1 MRIALKIEYDGRRYA
16 GWQYQAHSPSIQALV
31 ETALGRI
38 AAHPVRTVAS
48 GRTDAGVH
56 ALEQIV
62 HFDTEA
68 ERPERAWVQ
77 GTNTQLPEDVRV
89 VWARQVEPGFHA
101 RNQALARWYRYRILN
116 RPVASA
122 LLCGRVTWWYHFLD
136 VERMQAGAAYLIG
149 EHDFSS
155 FRGPYCQSRSPFRR
169 VYLLEVARVG
179 EEVWVDVVA
188 NAFLH
193 NMVRNIVGV
202 LIAIGSG
209 KEPPEWAGEVLAA
222 RSRSAAGIT
231 APADGLY
238 LAGVWYP
245 ERFGLPRQPIFGRLP
260 QDLRRV
266 NCHFERSEK
275 SSG

>member
-1 MRIALKIEYDGRRYA
+1 MRIALQIEYDGSRYA
-16 GWQYQAHSPSIQALV
+16 GWQYQSHSPSIQALV

-38 AAHPVRTVAS
+38 AAHPVRVIAS

-56 ALEQIV
+56 ALEQVV

-77 GTNTQLPEDVRV
+77 GTNTHLPEDVRV
-89 VWARQVEPGFHA
+89 LRAKQVGSAFHA
-101 RNQALARWYRYRILN
+101 RNQALARWYRYRIFN
-116 RPVASA
+116 RPVAPA
-122 LLCGRVTWWYHFLD
+122 LLRGRVTWWYHLLD
-136 VERMQAGAAYLIG
+136 VERMRAGAAFLVG

-169 VYLLEVARVG
+169 VYLLEVSRVG
-179 EEVWVDVVA
+179 EEVWVDIIA

-193 NMVRNIVGV
+193 NMVRNIAGV

-209 KEPPEWAGEVLAA
+209 REPPAWAGEVLAA
-222 RSRSAAGIT
+222 RDRSAGGVT
-231 APADGLY
+231 APPAGLY

-245 ERFGLPRQPIFGRLP
+245 ERFGLPQQPIFKRLP
-260 QDLRRV
+260 QDLKRV
-266 NCHFERSEK
+266 EEA
-275 SSG
+275 